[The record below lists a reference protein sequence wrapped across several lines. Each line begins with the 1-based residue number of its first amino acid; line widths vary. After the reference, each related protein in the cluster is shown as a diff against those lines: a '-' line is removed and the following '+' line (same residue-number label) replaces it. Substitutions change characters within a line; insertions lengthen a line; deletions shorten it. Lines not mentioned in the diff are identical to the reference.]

1 MHLACLLLIPLAF
14 LLALPLT
21 LLARAVG
28 HRLNALDGAGV
39 SGQVKAA
46 ARPVP
51 NTGGMAIVLA
61 FSLPIVLGLVAVATP
76 LAGRLTSLVPA
87 LTDHLPGI
95 RGETAN
101 AVVLLMFLGALH
113 VVGLVDDRRP
123 LGPLFKLG
131 IMLGCA
137 LGVVLLTGSRLLTML
152 DAHVG
157 GPWLSVLLTVLWIV
171 VVTNAFNFL
180 DNMDGLSAG
189 VALIAAG
196 CFLAAALIHGQWFV
210 GACLAL
216 LVGTLAGF
224 LVFNFPWGQRGAS
237 IFMGDGG
244 SLVVGFVLAF
254 LTVRTT
260 YYAPGVPGLGGSG
273 GGGDGA
279 WYAVFMPVVV
289 LAIPLYDL
297 ASVCAIRLSQGRSPL
312 VGDMQHFSHRLVS
325 RGLSRRDAV
334 LIIYGATGVTAIGGV
349 ALGSLA
355 DWQAMLVGV
364 QVLLVLLVI
373 ALYEGR
379 TAHAR
384 V

>member
-1 MHLACLLLIPLAF
+1 MHLLCLLLIPLAF
-14 LLALPLT
+14 LLAVPLT

-39 SGQVKAA
+39 AGQVKAA

-61 FSLPIVLGLVAVATP
+61 FSLPIVLGLVAVITP
-76 LAGRLTSLVPA
+76 LVDSLTSLVPA

-95 RGETAN
+95 RSETVN
-101 AVVLLMFLGALH
+101 AVVLLTFLGALH

-123 LGPLFKLG
+123 LGPLFKLAV
-131 IMLGCA
+131 MLGCA
-137 LGVVLLTGSRLLTML
+137 LGVVLLTGSRMLTML
-152 DAHVG
+152 DSHVG

-189 VALIAAG
+189 VAMIAAG

-216 LVGTLAGF
+216 LVGTLGGF
-224 LVFNFPWGQRGAS
+224 LVFNFPWRAGGGGGAS

-244 SLVVGFVLAF
+244 SLVVGFLLAF

-260 YYAPGVPGLGGSG
+260 YYAPGTGGAG
-273 GGGDGA
+273 GAGTS
-279 WYAVFMPVVV
+279 WYAVFMPVIV

-297 ASVCAIRLSQGRSPL
+297 VSVCAIRLRQGRSPF
-312 VGDMQHFSHRLVS
+312 VGDMQHFSHRLVA

-334 LIIYGATGVTAIGGV
+334 LIIYGATGVTAIGGI

-364 QVLLVLLVI
+364 QMLLVLLVI

-379 TAHAR
+379 TARAA